1 MRNIKLIKNIA
12 YAIAFI
18 LVGGFLFWLISTIP
32 GAKPIDERLS
42 DTITECQRE
51 SDAARLYVEGKVR
64 LMAEELKTTQQQIQ
78 GVKIVDAENI
88 TKVNDLELSLG
99 LLKIAVEDLQK
110 QLQTGDSNELAKKVA
125 KLELDLLI
133 FTGKANVT
141 FQKAG
146 ELFGFLVFKTDD
158 LEKRIVK
165 LEEQLQRKEADTCQE
180 RSIVVK
186 RRRLLCR

>member
-1 MRNIKLIKNIA
+1 M
-12 YAIAFI
+12 
-18 LVGGFLFWLISTIP
+18 
-32 GAKPIDERLS
+32 
-42 DTITECQRE
+42 
-51 SDAARLYVEGKVR
+51 
-64 LMAEELKTTQQQIQ
+64 
-78 GVKIVDAENI
+78 
-88 TKVNDLELSLG
+88 
-99 LLKIAVEDLQK
+99 KIAVEDLQK

>member
-1 MRNIKLIKNIA
+1 MRNVKLLKSALTLIGVLAACFIVYAVIPTKGSVKSIAEQLEANKIECAKNA
-12 YAIAFI
+12 D
-18 LVGGFLFWLISTIP
+18 S
-32 GAKPIDERLS
+32 
-42 DTITECQRE
+42 
-51 SDAARLYVEGKVR
+51 ARLYVEAKVR
-64 LMAEELKTTQQQIQ
+64 MMAEELKATQQQIQ

-110 QLQTGDSNELAKKVA
+110 QVATSDSNELAKKVA
-125 KLELDLLI
+125 KLELEINI
-133 FTGKANVT
+133 FVGKANVT

-146 ELFGFLVFKTDD
+146 ELFAFLVFKSDD

-165 LEEQLQRKEADTCQE
+165 LEEQLQRKAADPCQE